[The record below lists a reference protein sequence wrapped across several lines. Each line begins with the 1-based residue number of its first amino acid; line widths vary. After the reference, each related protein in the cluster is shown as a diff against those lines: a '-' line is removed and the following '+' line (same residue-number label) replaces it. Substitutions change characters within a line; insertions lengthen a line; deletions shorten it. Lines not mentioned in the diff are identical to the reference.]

1 MFKISIVEKPGQRR
15 LVVEGK
21 LMSPWAREVVQ
32 AWKEAAQQL
41 EGRNLLID
49 LTNVTLISADGEEVL
64 SELMQ
69 AGAKFTCAGVLTRH
83 LVKQLAR
90 KHGCKG

>member
-1 MFKISIVEKPGQRR
+1 MFKISIIETPSERR

-32 AWKEAAQQL
+32 AWKDGARQL
-41 EGRNLLID
+41 EGRSLLVD
-49 LTNVTLISADGEEVL
+49 LTNVTLIGPDGEEVL

-69 AGAKFTCAGVLTRH
+69 AGAKFACAGVLTSH

-90 KHGCKG
+90 KHGCKW